1 MQVNTAKLPY
11 TQSNLWMHASVER
24 KLLADWLLEPGVGP
38 LEWQLPEPVAPTV
51 AGVDVSPSLILLV
64 PYSSPI
70 TEQEEIHVEVGQ
82 PRGAEQSRAAPAPT
96 PAAAVAQGK
105 GKVLTQQAPAPV
117 VCKRKSR
124 RRRQKQKSPPPAAT
138 REELESRESP
148 ESPLKVLALPA
159 PGAPL
164 AHAFSNDKMMDGN
177 EMKPVQGVP
186 PMWGSIAASSL
197 VGKYS
202 ILVFCQYHG

>member
-70 TEQEEIHVEVGQ
+70 TEQEEIHVEVGYMW
-82 PRGAEQSRAAPAPT
+82 
-96 PAAAVAQGK
+96 
-105 GKVLTQQAPAPV
+105 
-117 VCKRKSR
+117 
-124 RRRQKQKSPPPAAT
+124 PPAT
-138 REELESRESP
+138 T
-148 ESPLKVLALPA
+148 
-159 PGAPL
+159 
-164 AHAFSNDKMMDGN
+164 
-177 EMKPVQGVP
+177 PVTTHKTIKKRNNYQP
-186 PMWGSIAASSL
+186 
-197 VGKYS
+197 
-202 ILVFCQYHG
+202 